1 MGPAEVDAVKVR
13 TLVSDGVYTQVELP
27 EGQSLAEG
35 DELAVGLLRPESSN
49 APRVTLGGK

>member
-1 MGPAEVDAVKVR
+1 MPVR
-13 TLVSDGVYTQVELP
+13 TAISDGVYTAIELSE
-27 EGQSLAEG
+27 EGTLEEG